1 MVESK
6 SVPTNNMHQNPSLNF
21 EKIMNEYLVLM
32 SFTNIWKLF
41 FSSSP
46 KKGVFSFA
54 IVTILIMVCSILS
67 FINVIFDVD
76 YIVISSN
83 CLTIIIF
90 ILLIIDCIVVFVS
103 LKGLQKL
110 STEIASKL
118 DTQFYTMLSNN
129 NIDFKNIPLYIQYY
143 EMILEPQKKFY
154 IDSPISDSIRKSGQY
169 LLTLLF
175 GIMIPTIIKHNSDRN
190 MLQTFSILFSVV
202 IFISGLVLVA
212 NIYSFIFKKDRY
224 LIRVQNFVIDLKKTY
239 IKWQIS
245 KNNGNENS

>member
-1 MVESK
+1 MVDSNP
-6 SVPTNNMHQNPSLNF
+6 VPTNNMHQNPSLNF
-21 EKIMNEYLVLM
+21 EKIMNEYLVLK
-32 SFTNIWKLF
+32 SFTNIRRLF

-46 KKGVFSFA
+46 KKGVFIFA
-54 IVTILIMVCSILS
+54 IVTILIMVCCILS

-76 YIVISSN
+76 YIVISRN
-83 CLTIIIF
+83 CLTIIIL
-90 ILLIIDCIVVFVS
+90 ILLIIDFIVFFIS

-110 STEIASKL
+110 STKIALKL
-118 DTQFYTMLSNN
+118 DTQFYTMLRNN
-129 NIDFKNIPLYIQYY
+129 NIDFKNIHLYIQYY

-154 IDSPISDSIRKSGQY
+154 LDSPISDSIRNYGKY

-245 KNNGNENS
+245 ENKIKII

>member
-1 MVESK
+1 MVDSK

-32 SFTNIWKLF
+32 SFTNIRKLF

-46 KKGVFSFA
+46 KKGVFIFA
-54 IVTILIMVCSILS
+54 VVTILIMVCNLLS
-67 FINVIFDVD
+67 FINVIIDMDFK
-76 YIVISSN
+76 VILGN
-83 CLTIIIF
+83 YLTKIIL
-90 ILLIIDCIVVFVS
+90 ILLIIDCILFFVY
-103 LKGLQKL
+103 LKELQKL
-110 STEIASKL
+110 STEIALKL
-118 DTQFYTMLSNN
+118 DNQFYTMLSNN

-154 IDSPISDSIRKSGQY
+154 IDSPISDSIRNYGKY

-245 KNNGNENS
+245 ENKIKII

>member
-1 MVESK
+1 MVDSK
-6 SVPTNNMHQNPSLNF
+6 SVSTNYMHQNSNLNF

-32 SFTNIWKLF
+32 SFTNITQCF

-46 KKGVFSFA
+46 KKGVFIIA
-54 IVTILIMVCSILS
+54 IVTILIMVCNILL
-67 FINVIFDVD
+67 FIVIFDVD
-76 YIVISSN
+76 CIVISRN
-83 CLTIIIF
+83 CLTKIIL
-90 ILLIIDCIVVFVS
+90 ILSIVDCILFFVYW
-103 LKGLQKL
+103 KELQRL
-110 STEIASKL
+110 STEIALKL
-118 DTQFYTMLSNN
+118 DNQFYTMLSKN

-154 IDSPISDSIRKSGQY
+154 IDSPISDSIRKYGKY

-245 KNNGNENS
+245 ENKIIII

>member
-1 MVESK
+1 
-6 SVPTNNMHQNPSLNF
+6 MHQNPSLNF

-32 SFTNIWKLF
+32 SFTNIRRLF

-46 KKGVFSFA
+46 KKGVFIFA
-54 IVTILIMVCSILS
+54 IVTISIMVCNILS
-67 FINVIFDVD
+67 FINVIIDMDFK
-76 YIVISSN
+76 VILGN
-83 CLTIIIF
+83 YLTKIIL
-90 ILLIIDCIVVFVS
+90 ILLIFDCILFFVY
-103 LKGLQKL
+103 LKELQKL
-110 STEIASKL
+110 STEIALKL
-118 DTQFYTMLSNN
+118 DNQFYTMLSNN
-129 NIDFKNIPLYIQYY
+129 NIDSKNIHLYIQYY

-154 IDSPISDSIRKSGQY
+154 LDSPISDSIRNYGKY

-224 LIRVQNFVIDLKKTY
+224 LIRVQKFVIDLKKTY

-245 KNNGNENS
+245 ENKIKII

>member
-1 MVESK
+1 MVDINPVS
-6 SVPTNNMHQNPSLNF
+6 TNNMHQNPSLNF

-32 SFTNIWKLF
+32 SFTNIRRLF

-46 KKGVFSFA
+46 KKGVFIFA
-54 IVTILIMVCSILS
+54 IVTISIMVCNILS
-67 FINVIFDVD
+67 FINVIIDMDFK
-76 YIVISSN
+76 VILGN
-83 CLTIIIF
+83 YLTKIIL
-90 ILLIIDCIVVFVS
+90 ILLIFDCILFFVY
-103 LKGLQKL
+103 LKELQKL
-110 STEIASKL
+110 STEIALKL
-118 DTQFYTMLSNN
+118 DNQFYTMLSNN
-129 NIDFKNIPLYIQYY
+129 NIDSKNIHLYIQYY

-154 IDSPISDSIRKSGQY
+154 LDSPISDSIRNYGKY

-224 LIRVQNFVIDLKKTY
+224 LIRVQKFVIDLKKTY

-245 KNNGNENS
+245 ENKIKII